1 MKAFLRGF
9 KFAWSGI
16 IHCIKNERNM
26 RIHMV
31 AALYVLVF
39 ARFFAFTRGEYAVL
53 LLTIG
58 GVLSAETVNTALEIL
73 ANKISRQKDPL
84 IRAAK
89 DAAAGAVL
97 ILAVFAVMI
106 ALWLFGDVG
115 CWLHLIQYYC
125 THPDRMALLILMI
138 PVSLI
143 FIAKGPSG
151 IAKFIRKSRNKRKTK
166 S

>member
-1 MKAFLRGF
+1 MRAFLKGF

-31 AALYVLVF
+31 AALYVLIF
-39 ARFFAFTRGEYAVL
+39 ARFFAFTRCEYAVL

-73 ANKISRQKDPL
+73 ANKISRKKDPF

-97 ILAVFAVMI
+97 ILAFFAVI
-106 ALWLFGDVG
+106 IGLWLFGDIPG
-115 CWLHLIQYYC
+115 WISLASYYFS
-125 THPDRMALLILMI
+125 HPYRLAALILFC
-138 PVSLI
+138 PVSLV
-143 FIAKGPSG
+143 FIAKGPAG
-151 IAKFIRKSRNKRKTK
+151 IAKFIRKIRNKLKK
-166 S
+166 